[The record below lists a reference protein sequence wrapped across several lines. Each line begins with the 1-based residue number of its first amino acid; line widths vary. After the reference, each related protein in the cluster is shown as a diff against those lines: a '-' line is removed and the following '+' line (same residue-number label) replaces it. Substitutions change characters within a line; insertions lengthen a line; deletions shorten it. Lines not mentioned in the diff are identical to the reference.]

1 MMRAV
6 IGEKS
11 DKHRP
16 PPLQTKTKQKKKQ
29 AETLQDLVIYPEHLS
44 WSLLHVERTID
55 VIFLY
60 H

>member
-1 MMRAV
+1 MRAV

-11 DKHRP
+11 DKHLLP
-16 PPLQTKTKQKKKQ
+16 ILQNKTKQKQQ
-29 AETLQDLVIYPEHLS
+29 AETLQDLVIYPEHLA

>member
-16 PPLQTKTKQKKKQ
+16 PPLQTKAKQKKQ

-60 H
+60 Q